1 MAAAPD
7 RRHYDALETRDPEA
21 REAALFARLPELVA
35 LAVDKAPGWARQ
47 LQGVDPKAIDSR
59 QALAT
64 LPVLRKSTLKALQQ
78 AHPPFGELTT
88 VAPGALGHLFMSP
101 GPIFDPEAA
110 SPDPWRVARA
120 LWAAGVRP
128 GHVLQ
133 NCFGYHLTPG
143 AWMVDLGARHLGC
156 AVIPAGTGQTE
167 QQIEV
172 IRTLAPDAYVGTPS
186 FLRIIVEKA
195 REQNLDISRLKQA
208 LVAAEALPPALRAWF
223 QEQGIERVLQWYG
236 TADLGCVAYE
246 SEALEGM
253 ILDEELI
260 LEIVRPGT
268 GDPVADGEVGEI
280 VITSFNAAY
289 PMIRFGTGDLSA
301 VLPGASPCGRTNVR
315 IRGWLGRADQ
325 STKVRGMFVQP
336 DMVAAVLARH
346 PEVRRARLVV
356 EGEMAND
363 RMKLVC
369 ERPAVQAGGIGT
381 SGVSGA
387 AEPFAADGAAL
398 DAALSASVR
407 DLTKLRVDV
416 IEWVD
421 VGSLPNDG
429 KVIDDRRS
437 YD

>member
-21 REAALFARLPELVA
+21 REAALFARLPDLIAEA
-35 LAVDKAPGWARQ
+35 IDKAPGWARQ
-47 LQGVDPKAIDSR
+47 LKGVDPRSIHSR
-59 QALAT
+59 KALAT
-64 LPVLRKSTLKALQQ
+64 LPVLRKSALKALQQ

-195 REQNLDISRLKQA
+195 GEQGLDISRLKQA
-208 LVAAEALPPALRAWF
+208 LVAAEALPPALRTWF
-223 QEQGIERVLQWYG
+223 HEQGIERVLQWYG

-268 GDPVADGEVGEI
+268 GEPVADGEVGEI
-280 VITSFNAAY
+280 VITSFNSTY

-301 VLPGASPCGRTNVR
+301 VLPGISPCGRTNVR

-336 DMVAAVLARH
+336 EMVAAVLARH
-346 PEVRRARLVV
+346 PDVRKARLVV
-356 EGEMAND
+356 EGKLAND

-369 ERPAVQAGGIGT
+369 ERAAAPAGAAGGAGDT
-381 SGVSGA
+381 GD
-387 AEPFAADGAAL
+387 EAAL
-398 DAALSASVR
+398 GKALSTSVR
-407 DLTKLRVDV
+407 DVTKLRVDAV
-416 IEWVD
+416 EWVD
-421 VGSLPNDG
+421 AGSLPNDG
-429 KVIDDRRS
+429 KVIDDQRD